1 MHGISIGNYLAPA
14 LFKVACKN
22 HFFNNLHSLLKM
34 GCYTLH
40 PWGTT
45 PYWLL
50 KTSKGIFN
58 NQYGVV
64 PQGCNVAPHF

>member
-1 MHGISIGNYLAPA
+1 
-14 LFKVACKN
+14 
-22 HFFNNLHSLLKM
+22 M
-34 GCYTLH
+34 GCGYKNCIDEYMIVYYILYTVKKWGATLH

-50 KTSKGIFN
+50 KIPFEVFN